1 MATKTFK
8 IGEYARNGVI
18 TAITTKNKVTIISKL
33 WDFSAGT
40 NKNSDQSNAKE
51 VHRIEVT
58 INPDDN
64 RGKAERALLDYL
76 CEETT
81 SYFADEILK
90 WAKTKVKFPTNLFW

>member
-8 IGEYARNGVI
+8 IGEYAKNGVI

-33 WDFSAGT
+33 WDVSAGT

-58 INPDDN
+58 INPDN
-64 RGKAERALLDYL
+64 NSGKAERALLDYL

-81 SYFADEILK
+81 SYYADEILK
-90 WAKTKVKFPTNLFW
+90 WVKSKVKFPSLYW

>member
-8 IGEYARNGVI
+8 IGEYAKNGVI

-33 WDFSAGT
+33 WDVSAGT
-40 NKNSDQSNAKE
+40 NKNSDQSKAKE

-58 INPDDN
+58 INPDN
-64 RGKAERALLDYL
+64 NSGKAERALLDYL

-81 SYFADEILK
+81 SYYADEILK
-90 WAKTKVKFPTNLFW
+90 WVKSKVKFPINLYW